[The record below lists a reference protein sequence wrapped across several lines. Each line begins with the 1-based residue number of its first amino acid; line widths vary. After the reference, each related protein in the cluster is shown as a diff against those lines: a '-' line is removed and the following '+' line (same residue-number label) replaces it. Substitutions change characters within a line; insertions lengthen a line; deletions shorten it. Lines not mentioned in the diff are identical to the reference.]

1 MDAKK
6 TARIGTLRN
15 AVTEQ
20 VVDGVDVDAFLS
32 EIDDPANWEGDDLPA
47 TVVKSPPVKSPPV
60 DEGGTDG
67 AQE

>member
-20 VVDGVDVDAFLS
+20 VVDGVDVDVFLS

-47 TVVKSPPVKSPPV
+47 TVVEAPPV